1 MRILDAWPALMM
13 LALGLFLAILPV
25 LLMFSG
31 DFGGVF
37 AGIVMAV
44 FAWPVCLFLASLMI
58 PVGPFARAFC
68 FITSPPL
75 PVGQYDPARVA
86 GERTIIRQRFASGAI
101 GTGLCGF
108 QSGLHVTLTNMRLT
122 IDSALTLPGICLL
135 TLAHDE
141 IDHVEAAV
149 WRAFRA
155 NPAVAITFTRDGKQA
170 ALTFTTKNPEAWLDA
185 CAKAGLT
192 VESSRAHCNG
202 RST

>member
-1 MRILDAWPALMM
+1 MRILNAWPAMM
-13 LALGLFLAILPV
+13 LLALGLFLAVLPV

-31 DFGGVF
+31 DSGGVF

-44 FAWPVCLFLASLMI
+44 LVWPVCLFFAPFMI

-75 PVGQYDPARVA
+75 PAGQWDPARAA

-141 IDHVEAAV
+141 IDRVETAV
-149 WRAFRA
+149 WHVFRA

-170 ALTFTTKNPEAWLDA
+170 TLTLTVRNPDTWLEA
-185 CAKAGLT
+185 CAQAGLP
-192 VESSRAHCNG
+192 VQSSM
-202 RST
+202 